1 MTSAA
6 QRRGQALASAE
17 TQPFGVRIDDLVHSR
32 ETRGHESHD
41 LTPYPCSAG
50 HGFETPGTQTTAE
63 RLRGNDLKIENRDP
77 PAKPRG

>member
-1 MTSAA
+1 MTLAA

-17 TQPFGVRIDDLVHSR
+17 TQPFGVRIDDLVHSYG
-32 ETRGHESHD
+32 EGHD

-50 HGFETPGTQTTAE
+50 HGFETPGTHTTVE
-63 RLRGNDLKIENRDP
+63 RLRGNDLRIENRDP

>member
-17 TQPFGVRIDDLVHSR
+17 TQSFGVRIDDLA
-32 ETRGHESHD
+32 
-41 LTPYPCSAG
+41 PYPYSPG
-50 HGFETPGTQTTAE
+50 HGFETLGTHTTVE
-63 RLRGNDLKIENRDP
+63 RRRRNDLKIENRDP